1 METPAQ
7 ILTFE
12 ELNILGN
19 IINYSFGSSS
29 TKDAGYGI
37 TTTLGGN
44 LLTLKYA
51 TVVHFNSSDGLAT
64 QKKEHERQSNEM
76 LNKKLAEVKADFR
89 EQAGR
94 TIKLKEVSNKDDVEL
109 ISATAYSERKIAYYR
124 RAIVFEIS

>member
-12 ELNILGN
+12 ETNILGN
-19 IINYSFGSSS
+19 IINTTFGKAS
-29 TKDAGYGI
+29 TRDAGYGI
-37 TTTLGGN
+37 TTSLAGN
-44 LLTLKYA
+44 RLTLKYA

-76 LNKKLAEVKADFR
+76 LQEKIKEVKADFR

-94 TIKLKEVSNKDDVEL
+94 ALKVSEVDSKDDVEL

-124 RAIVFEIS
+124 RALIFEIS

>member
-7 ILTFE
+7 FLTFE
-12 ELNILGN
+12 ETNILGN
-19 IINYSFGSSS
+19 ILNYSFGQAS
-29 TKDAGYGI
+29 TRDAGYGI
-37 TTTLGGN
+37 QTSLAGN

-76 LNKKLAEVKADFR
+76 LEKKMRDVKADFR

-94 TIKLKEVSNKDDVEL
+94 ALKMKELSNNDDVEL

>member
-12 ELNILGN
+12 ETNILGN
-19 IINYSFGSSS
+19 ILNYSFGKAS
-29 TKDAGYGI
+29 TRDAGYAV
-37 TTTLGGN
+37 TTSLGGSS
-44 LLTLKYA
+44 LTLKYA

-76 LNKKLAEVKADFR
+76 LAKKIQEVKKDFR
-89 EQAGR
+89 EAAGR
-94 TIKLKEVSNKDDVEL
+94 ALQIKETSNSDDVEL

-124 RAIVFEIS
+124 RTIVFEIS